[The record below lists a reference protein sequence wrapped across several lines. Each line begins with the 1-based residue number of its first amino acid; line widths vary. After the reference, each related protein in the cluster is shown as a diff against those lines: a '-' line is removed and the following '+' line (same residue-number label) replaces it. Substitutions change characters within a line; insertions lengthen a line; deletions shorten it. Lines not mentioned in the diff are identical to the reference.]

1 MDHSAI
7 SLILGELNLN
17 EKDVSNIYHHGSW
30 VYGTNSPASDR
41 DLIMVTRSSNQK
53 QIKFHEDFDYFHEFE
68 LYKLWNQYDICI
80 YSVENFEILLEKNY
94 LAVLQCLFLPNEFK
108 LKEEIDFQKLYL
120 EKYYNPLRLKQ
131 VAFYEMETDLN
142 LYKSINCSDH
152 PLCSSRHIKTNQSRK
167 NYIFKNLFHGIRFL
181 DFAEQLIQ
189 TKSIYNY
196 KRVTHLF
203 DQMKD
208 IRGDLSDESGLER

>member
-1 MDHSAI
+1 MD
-7 SLILGELNLN
+7 
-17 EKDVSNIYHHGSW
+17 
-30 VYGTNSPASDR
+30 R
-41 DLIMVTRSSNQK
+41 
-53 QIKFHEDFDYFHEFE
+53 
-68 LYKLWNQYDICI
+68 
-80 YSVENFEILLEKNY
+80 
-94 LAVLQCLFLPNEFK
+94 
-108 LKEEIDFQKLYL
+108 
-120 EKYYNPLRLKQ
+120 
-131 VAFYEMETDLN
+131 DLN
-142 LYKSINCSDH
+142 LYKTRNYFNY
-152 PLCSSRHIKTNQSRK
+152 PVRSSRQLETNQSRM